1 MAALNNKPLVDYDT
15 AFTDFS
21 TEVRARNLNFSLL
34 TNNLYQDAT

>member
-21 TEVRARNLNFSLL
+21 TEVMTRNFNFSLL
-34 TNNLYQDAT
+34 INNYQDAT